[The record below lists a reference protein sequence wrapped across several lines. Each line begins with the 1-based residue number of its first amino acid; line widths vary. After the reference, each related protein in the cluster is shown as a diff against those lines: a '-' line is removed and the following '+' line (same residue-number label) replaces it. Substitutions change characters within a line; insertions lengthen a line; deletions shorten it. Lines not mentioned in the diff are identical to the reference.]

1 MSTQP
6 TALVDE
12 TEVEDGRVVV
22 DGSEIHYLTA
32 GHDGPAVIL
41 LHGGGLDSA
50 AVSWR
55 ETLPALADGYQ
66 VFAPDLPGYGES
78 AHPEAPYSIEYFAHT
93 LSGFMDA
100 LNITHASLVGIS
112 MGGGIALQ
120 FALSNPDRVDRLV
133 AVDSYGLTGEVP
145 GGKLGYL
152 VVRLPLFRRLTYGAL
167 RNSRRLMRASVR
179 RMVGSPDV
187 VTPGMVVEIEREA
200 KREDAGLAFNRFQ
213 RAEVGWN
220 GLRTEFSDRLHELSV
235 PTLFVHG
242 AEDTLV
248 PPEASIRAATLAP
261 DAELEMMEGV
271 GHWPP
276 RERPEEFAGLVR
288 EFLRGV

>member
-6 TALVDE
+6 TALVDG
-12 TEVEDGRVVV
+12 EVEDGRVVV
-22 DGSEIHYLTA
+22 DGAEIHYLTA
-32 GHDGPAVIL
+32 GHDGPAVVL

-55 ETLPALADGYQ
+55 EALPALADGYQ

-78 AHPEAPYSIEYFAHT
+78 DSPEAPYSIEYFTHT

-100 LNITHASLVGIS
+100 LNIAHASLVGIS
-112 MGGGIALQ
+112 MGGGIAISY
-120 FALSNPDRVDRLV
+120 ALAHPDRVDRLV
-133 AVDSYGLTGEVP
+133 AVDSYGLTSEVP

-152 VVRLPLFRRLTYGAL
+152 VVRLPQFRRLTYGAL
-167 RNSRRLMRASVR
+167 RRSRRLTRASVR

-200 KREDAGLAFNRFQ
+200 KREDAGRAFNRFQ
-213 RAEVGWN
+213 RAEIGWQ
-220 GLRTEFSDRLHELSV
+220 GLNTEFTDRLDELSV

-242 AEDTLV
+242 TEDTLV
-248 PPEASIRAATLAP
+248 PVEASIRAATLVPEAK
-261 DAELEMMEGV
+261 LEIMDGV

-276 RERPEEFAGLVR
+276 RERPEEFVAVVR
-288 EFLRGV
+288 DFLEGV